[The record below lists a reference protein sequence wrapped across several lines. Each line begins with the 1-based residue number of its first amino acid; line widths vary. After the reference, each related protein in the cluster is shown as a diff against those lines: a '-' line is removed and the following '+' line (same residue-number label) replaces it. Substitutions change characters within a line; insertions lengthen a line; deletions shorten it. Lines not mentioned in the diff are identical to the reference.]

1 MATRSKSVQNKPL
14 PSHARLR
21 EQTEPSVDMFIVHD
35 ERVESATSAPVLNA
49 LPHISRELPH
59 ETDYDNHNVLLQ
71 NKVMEL
77 SARISNELNS
87 PLSTILVYTQ
97 LLLARGNLD
106 QSSREGLESIYK
118 EAQRANTIT
127 AALRS
132 FARGGK
138 AEKSLISIQEVIQ
151 RSLELL
157 IPRLRGSNIEV
168 AVKLQ
173 PDMPKTM
180 ADLCQMQQVF
190 TDIITN
196 AEQAMTE
203 AHGRGKLYIKSQVV
217 GEIIRITFDD
227 DGPGIKPKDLKN
239 IFDPFFSTKE
249 AGLGLGLSICCA
261 IIEGHGGCIYAV
273 NRPAGGATFVVEL
286 PIIAQH
292 QHALE

>member
-1 MATRSKSVQNKPL
+1 MATRSKSMQNNHLTK
-14 PSHARLR
+14 HARLH

-35 ERVESATSAPVLNA
+35 ERIESATSAPVTNT
-49 LPHISRELPH
+49 LPDISKELPH
-59 ETDYDNHNVLLQ
+59 ETDYDYHNVLLQ
-71 NKVMEL
+71 NRVTEL
-77 SARISNELNS
+77 SARISNELNR
-87 PLSTILVYTQ
+87 PLSTVLVYTQ

-106 QSSREGLESIYK
+106 QSTREGLETIYK

-127 AALRS
+127 TALRS
-132 FARGGK
+132 FVLGAK

-151 RSLELL
+151 KSLELL
-157 IPRLRGSNIEV
+157 IPRLRDSNIEV

-180 ADLCQMQQVF
+180 ADSCKMRQVF

-249 AGLGLGLSICCA
+249 AGLGLGLNICCA
-261 IIEGHGGCIYAV
+261 IIEGHSGCIYAM
-273 NRPAGGATFVVEL
+273 NKPEKGATFVVEL
-286 PIIAQH
+286 PIIA
-292 QHALE
+292 

>member
-1 MATRSKSVQNKPL
+1 MATRSKSIQNNHLTK
-14 PSHARLR
+14 HARLH

-35 ERVESATSAPVLNA
+35 ERIESAISAPVTNT
-49 LPHISRELPH
+49 LPDISRELPH
-59 ETDYDNHNVLLQ
+59 ETDYDCHKVLLQ
-71 NKVMEL
+71 HKVMEL
-77 SARISNELNS
+77 SARISNEFNS
-87 PLSTILVYTQ
+87 PLSTILVYSQ

-106 QSSREGLESIYK
+106 QSSREGLETIYK
-118 EAQRANTIT
+118 EAQRANTTT

-132 FARGGK
+132 FARGVK
-138 AEKSLISIQEVIQ
+138 TEKSLISIQEIIQ
-151 RSLELL
+151 KSLELL
-157 IPRLRGSNIEV
+157 IPRLRDSNIEV
-168 AVKLQ
+168 VVKLQ

-217 GEIIRITFDD
+217 GEMIRITFDD

-239 IFDPFFSTKE
+239 IFDPFFSTRE
-249 AGLGLGLSICCA
+249 AGLGLGLNLCCA

-273 NRPAGGATFVVEL
+273 NNPGQGATFVVEL
-286 PIIAQH
+286 PIIA
-292 QHALE
+292 